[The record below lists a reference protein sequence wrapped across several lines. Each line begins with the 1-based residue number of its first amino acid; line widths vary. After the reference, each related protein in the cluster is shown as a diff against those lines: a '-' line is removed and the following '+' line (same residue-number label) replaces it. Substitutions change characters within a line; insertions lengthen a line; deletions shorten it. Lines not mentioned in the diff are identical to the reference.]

1 MAVGVIVEWR
11 FKPEAVGQAPSV
23 VASVL
28 ATTRAFDGC
37 IRVDVL
43 IDDDD
48 PTRWLLVELW
58 ESLAHDA
65 AYREFRAGPGK
76 VAEMPPMLAA
86 PPVLTRYAVASV

>member
-11 FKPEAVGQAPSV
+11 FKPEVVGQVPSV

-43 IDDDD
+43 VDDDD
-48 PTRWLLVELW
+48 STRWLLVELW

-76 VAEMPPMLAA
+76 VTEIPPMLAA
-86 PPVLTRYAVASV
+86 PAGLTRYAVASV

>member
-1 MAVGVIVEWR
+1 MAVGVLIEWR
-11 FKPEAVGQAPSV
+11 FKPDVIGQVPSV

-28 ATTRAFDGC
+28 ATTRAFEGC

-65 AYREFRAGPGK
+65 AYREFRAGAGK
-76 VAEMPPMLAA
+76 VAEIPPMLAV
-86 PPVLTRYAVASV
+86 PPVLTRYAVANV